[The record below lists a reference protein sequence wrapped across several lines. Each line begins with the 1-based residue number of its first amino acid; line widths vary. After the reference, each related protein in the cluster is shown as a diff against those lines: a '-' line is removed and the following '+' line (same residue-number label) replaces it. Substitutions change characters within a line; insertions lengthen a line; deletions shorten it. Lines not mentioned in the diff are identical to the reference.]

1 MADVVKVDAK
11 LKMVRSKGQIILEEI
26 VMLSILQKKN
36 RTENVCNSRLGQ
48 KSKFSSSFFGRIDD
62 TKIPFRD

>member
-26 VMLSILQKKN
+26 VMLSILQKK

>member
-36 RTENVCNSRLGQ
+36 ERKMFATVG
-48 KSKFSSSFFGRIDD
+48 
-62 TKIPFRD
+62 